1 MLQGKRRVV
10 TVAIGVAL
18 AGACVGYAGAAGAA
32 EERAADQVIGVL
44 GGADWDKENVS
55 VQTGDSVTW
64 RWAGTGVA
72 HNVRG
77 DTGPAADPNWQ
88 KEHAPFDTSGDAK
101 FTFTQPGEYRFVCEA
116 HAATMNGI
124 ITVTGDPV
132 EPTPTPTATAPPTQ
146 TPAPTARP
154 TVTAPPAPAANNR
167 VTPAPVGSARA
178 DTVAPAIS
186 KLKLKALR
194 RAAKVSFSL
203 SENAAVI
210 VRLKKGKS
218 TVKTVRLSAR
228 SGARSLTVRGLS
240 RGSYRV
246 EIEAR
251 DARGN
256 RAAVQRKTVKVK
268 R

>member
-32 EERAADQVIGVL
+32 EERAADQLIGVL

-55 VQTGDSVTW
+55 IKTGESVTW

-77 DTGPAADPNWQ
+77 ETGPDADPNWKTAQ
-88 KEHAPFDTSGDAK
+88 APFGTSGELK
-101 FTFTQPGEYRFVCEA
+101 FTFTQPGEYRFVCDA

-132 EPTPTPTATAPPTQ
+132 EPTPVPTEAPTTAPTAV
-146 TPAPTARP
+146 PTARP
-154 TVTAPPAPAANNR
+154 TVTATPAPGMENR

-178 DTVAPAIS
+178 DTVAPAVS
-186 KLKLKALR
+186 KLKLKALT

-203 SENAAVI
+203 SENAAVT
-210 VRLKKGKS
+210 VRVKKGKS
-218 TVKTVRLSAR
+218 TVKTVRLSSR
-228 SGARSLTVRGLS
+228 SGARSLTVRGLA
-240 RGSYRV
+240 RGTYRV

-256 RAAVQRKTVKVK
+256 KAAVQRKTVKVK